1 MEMILPLREVT
12 KSWSC
17 EASILA
23 LALRPT
29 GALPCGESLP
39 LSEPLL
45 FLSAV
50 REVDQIIL

>member
-39 LSEPLL
+39 PLS
-45 FLSAV
+45 LSSFSL
-50 REVDQIIL
+50 Q